1 MTSTSFLSDTAD
13 VTLKDY
19 CVFGLATCF
28 LKEDGEF
35 YQVEVI
41 EPIPSA
47 ALEAIL
53 KGIPTS
59 YKIATAKT
67 VGDVVSDNGVKV
79 PDEFP
84 ANINIQVCDNFEER
98 LIASVRTY
106 KNRPEATQHI
116 PINTTYQDFNYSLE
130 KKRVLNAT
138 NVVKAEDNVKQHP
151 NTHKIL

>member
-1 MTSTSFLSDTAD
+1 MTTTLLSNASDITPQ
-13 VTLKDY
+13 DY
-19 CVFGLATCF
+19 CVLGLATCF

-35 YQVEVI
+35 HQVEII

-59 YKIATAKT
+59 YQFACGISIEDVFSENQLKIPVGFPET
-67 VGDVVSDNGVKV
+67 VQ
-79 PDEFP
+79 F
-84 ANINIQVCDNFEER
+84 CDNFQER
-98 LIASVRTY
+98 LIAAVRTY

-116 PINTTYQDFNYSLE
+116 PVGTQYQDFNYSLE

-138 NVVKAEDNVKQHP
+138 NVVRTEDNVKQHP
-151 NTHKIL
+151 NTHKVL